1 MKQATL
7 VQANAL
13 YFAALKPEKPVEAE
27 KPKPSK
33 RTK

>member
-13 YFAALKPEKPVEAE
+13 YFAALKPEKPVEPE
-27 KPKPSK
+27 KPVPAPPKK
-33 RTK
+33 